1 MFLRRAVMVHRC
13 LKQVLWVGAIAGWMG
28 SLLSPPVWA
37 AQEFLTHAQV
47 YKVVNQVQLLPNQK
61 PVRRAK
67 LSDVMVPLDA
77 IRTASQSRAE
87 LLFNEGS
94 LARIG
99 SSAIFRF
106 VPGTRSFQLR
116 NGTALIM
123 SLPGQVAT
131 QIETPGGQVLAQALP
146 PTEPA
151 GNPLN
156 PPTPIALAL
165 AVHYNAATQTG
176 QYFVLTNGYVTIT
189 DLQGQSLTLLAG
201 QTVQMIN
208 GVLGPVQTFDL
219 SAFYGSSQL
228 AIGLGPGQEW
238 AIAQE
243 ILPVQQTLSII
254 REATLA
260 AVAAQIRQIEGLCT
274 LNGRGGNS
282 TLATNCITTDQ
293 NDALRDWQ
301 NRREVTAP
309 RPPEPPVERLPE
321 IPVRPLP
328 DPQTPPLPDPQTPP
342 LPDPQREPN
351 TPPNQGTVILLRSLQ

>member
-1 MFLRRAVMVHRC
+1 MVQQC
-13 LKQVLWVGAIAGWMG
+13 LQRVLWMGAIAGWLG
-28 SLLSPPVWA
+28 SLLSQPAGA
-37 AQEFLTHAQV
+37 APEFLTHAQV

-61 PVRRAK
+61 PVRRAR
-67 LSDVMVPLDA
+67 LSDVVVPLDA

-146 PTEPA
+146 PTESA
-151 GNPLN
+151 GTPLN

-189 DLQGQSLTLLAG
+189 DLQGHSLTLLAG
-201 QTVQMIN
+201 QTVQIIN

-219 SAFYGSSQL
+219 RAFYGSSQL
-228 AIGLGPGQEW
+228 AIGLGPGQER

-243 ILPVQQTLSII
+243 ILPVQQTLSVI
-254 REATLA
+254 RQATLA
-260 AVAAQIRQIEGLCT
+260 AVAAQTRQLEGLCT

-309 RPPEPPVERLPE
+309 RSPEPPIVSPPE

-328 DPQTPPLPDPQTPP
+328 DPKTPTQPLPDPQTPTQP
-342 LPDPQREPN
+342 LPDPQKSPN
-351 TPPNQGTVILLRSLQ
+351 TPLNQGTVILR